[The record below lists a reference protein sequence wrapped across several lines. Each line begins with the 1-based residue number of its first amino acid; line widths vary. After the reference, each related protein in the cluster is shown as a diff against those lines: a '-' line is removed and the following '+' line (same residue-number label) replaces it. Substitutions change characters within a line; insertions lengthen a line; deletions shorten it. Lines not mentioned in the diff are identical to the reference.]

1 MLLYLTTIPVIYSII
16 IHTLSMIHHILFV
29 YILLTSNFIFITFF
43 IDYTYML
50 LFLSLSVN
58 FGQFL
63 YPRHQGIIMSY
74 VFASLSLYVYSATL
88 STVSFPL
95 SSTPSPT
102 RYSHLLYFLSFPAF
116 LPFFQIGPTP
126 KPPSFLYSDVKY
138 GTHVLVTVSLHPLF
152 IFISHPMLP
161 TPIFPLHLLSSIPY
175 TTYSFPPD
183 RRS

>member
-1 MLLYLTTIPVIYSII
+1 MLLYLTTIPVIYSIL

-74 VFASLSLYVYSATL
+74 VFCFFKFICLQRHTQHSLLPTFFHTISHKVFSLTLFPLIPGFSPVFSDRTHPEASFLSLL
-88 STVSFPL
+88 
-95 SSTPSPT
+95 
-102 RYSHLLYFLSFPAF
+102 RC
-116 LPFFQIGPTP
+116 
-126 KPPSFLYSDVKY
+126 
-138 GTHVLVTVSLHPLF
+138 
-152 IFISHPMLP
+152 
-161 TPIFPLHLLSSIPY
+161 
-175 TTYSFPPD
+175 
-183 RRS
+183 